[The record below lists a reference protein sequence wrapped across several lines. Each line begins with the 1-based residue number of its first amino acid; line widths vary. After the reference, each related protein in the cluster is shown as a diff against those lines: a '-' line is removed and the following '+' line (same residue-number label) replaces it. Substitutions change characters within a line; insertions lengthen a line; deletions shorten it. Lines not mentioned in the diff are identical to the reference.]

1 MFHCRDLGSTNGT
14 VLNKMGVRSLPMTI
28 QDGDVLKF
36 GKEGTVDGVFNNCI
50 VAKTALHYPGEN
62 RFHDDDMEGLAM
74 DQEEEEEEEQQ
85 QQQQQKQQQQQQQKQ
100 QQQQQDEEQSMS
112 LLAMEMQDRRQE
124 WLYERKQRESKHK
137 EMKENK
143 KKI

>member
-74 DQEEEEEEEQQ
+74 DQKEEEEEQQ
-85 QQQQQKQQQQQQQKQ
+85 Q

>member
-74 DQEEEEEEEQQ
+74 DQEEEEEEEEQQQQQQ
-85 QQQQQKQQQQQQQKQ
+85 QQQQQKQQ

>member
-74 DQEEEEEEEQQ
+74 DQEEEEEEEE
-85 QQQQQKQQQQQQQKQ
+85 QQQQQKQQQQQQQQ
-100 QQQQQDEEQSMS
+100 QKQQQQDEEQSMS

>member
-85 QQQQQKQQQQQQQKQ
+85 QQQQQQQKQQ

>member
-74 DQEEEEEEEQQ
+74 DQEEEEEEQQQQ
-85 QQQQQKQQQQQQQKQ
+85 QQQQQK